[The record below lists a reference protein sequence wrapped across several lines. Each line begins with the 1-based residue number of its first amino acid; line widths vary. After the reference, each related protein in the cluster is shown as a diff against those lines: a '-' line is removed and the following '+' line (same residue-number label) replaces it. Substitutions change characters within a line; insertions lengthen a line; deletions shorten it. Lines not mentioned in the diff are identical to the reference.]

1 MNYRKT
7 PITEAIDNIKI
18 GQLTEKE
25 FMKFM
30 ERSCDLYAIPKISDK
45 NSLRVIYDFF
55 NKSFSALTYQELDL
69 ALVMNLNGLFKNTVE
84 PFGKFS
90 SPFVA
95 KIIEQYRPVRQHELK
110 HSILPD
116 ANPRTVTDAEKV
128 HDEFIESCL
137 KMKEVLICNNWGLI
151 FEHIEKLGLVDDNK
165 ILKLRTSERA
175 DITKHNRGITASEI
189 AEKLE
194 VKIKKLICQDYAFQ
208 KLKANGVVRC
218 SHDI

>member
-25 FMKFM
+25 FMNFM

-110 HSILPD
+110 HNYLPE

-128 HDEFIESCL
+128 HDEFLESCL

-151 FEHIEKLGLVDDNK
+151 FEHMKKTNQVDETRVKD
-165 ILKLRTSERA
+165 LRISERTNVVKA
-175 DITKHNRGITASEI
+175 NRGITGDDI
-189 AEKLE
+189 TEKLE
-194 VKIKKLICQDYAFQ
+194 VRIKKLICQEYAFQ
-208 KLKANGVVRC
+208 KLKVNGVVRC